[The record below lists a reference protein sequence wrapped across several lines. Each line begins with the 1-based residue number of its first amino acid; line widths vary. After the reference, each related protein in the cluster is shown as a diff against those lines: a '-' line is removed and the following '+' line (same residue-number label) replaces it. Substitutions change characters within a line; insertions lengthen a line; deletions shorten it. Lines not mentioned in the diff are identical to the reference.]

1 MELITIQEKIFG
13 EEASTLK
20 NRKILKS
27 TISNYQ
33 HINLDI
39 TSDKIKDIFEK
50 YRNQIKLVIHTA
62 AQPHMTGQQLTQ
74 KLILM

>member
-1 MELITIQEKIFG
+1 MENFEINHFKLP
-13 EEASTLK
+13 
-20 NRKILKS
+20 
-27 TISNYQ
+27 

-62 AQPHMTGQQLTQ
+62 AQPSHDWAATNP
-74 KLILM
+74 KVDLM